1 MNEFQEL
8 LGARKEPFK
17 INLTAPKEMM
27 CRGLRYFIGDDAKW
41 LQGYDEIA
49 EWLADNNGRGLLLYG
64 ANGRGKSIMCYN
76 IIPTLIDYYYKQT
89 RTFKCRANNLRSL
102 LNSSNDYYNA
112 VGAKIIFIDDF
123 GTESISNLYGEKV
136 DVFSDI
142 VDLAE
147 QEKKILVIT
156 TNLTTG
162 EIKDRYGLRT
172 FDRLQS
178 ITHAICLRGESMRR
192 NNNI

>member
-1 MNEFQEL
+1 MDEFQEL

-17 INLTAPKEMM
+17 ICLPAAKEMM

-41 LQGYDEIA
+41 LQGYDDIA
-49 EWLADNNGRGLLLYG
+49 EWLEDNKGRGLLLYG
-64 ANGRGKSIMCYN
+64 ANGRGKSIMCFN
-76 IIPTLIDYYYKQT
+76 IMPTLICYYYKQI
-89 RTFKCRANNLRSL
+89 RIFKCRANNLRTL
-102 LNSSNDYYNA
+102 LNSNNDYYNA
-112 VGAKIIFIDDF
+112 VGSKIIFIDDF

-147 QEKKILVIT
+147 QEKKILVLT
-156 TNLTTG
+156 TNLATD
-162 EIKDRYGLRT
+162 EIKNRYGIRT
-172 FDRLQS
+172 FDRLRA

-192 NNNI
+192 NTI